1 MRFAPLLP
9 LLLATA
15 CVAPPAPLPT
25 TPTPVVA
32 VEPPPPPPAVA
43 WTREPG
49 TPMRVEGAADVV
61 LPYLF
66 MRVEVLQPDSAEWLV
81 RCAWCLGQ
89 PIGRVS
95 PEALVWEAPAPRLA
109 AALSLAEFALAV
121 RTAASA
127 RDLEALRPVMAGDF
141 VHSLAP
147 TEGGV
152 LGAVDAWQR
161 TAFAQL
167 DRMPFL
173 MDRGIAAVGTSP
185 VWAAPP
191 AFATEPGYGDVRA
204 GFRRGTG
211 GWEWAFLVRSGQ

>member
-1 MRFAPLLP
+1 MRFVPLLP
-9 LLLATA
+9 LLLGAA
-15 CVAPPAPLPT
+15 CVAPPAPP
-25 TPTPVVA
+25 PPPPAPAPA
-32 VEPPPPPPAVA
+32 VEPVQAPPAVA

-49 TPMRVEGAADVV
+49 TPMRVAGAADVV

-66 MRVEVLQPDSAEWLV
+66 MRVEVLRSDSAEWLV

-89 PIGRVS
+89 PIGRVA
-95 PEALVWEAPAPRLA
+95 PEALIWEAPSPQLA
-109 AALSLAEFALAV
+109 APLSLAEFALAV

-127 RDLEALRPVMAGDF
+127 RDVEALRPVMAGDF

-147 TEGGV
+147 TEGGI
-152 LGAVDAWQR
+152 LGAVHAWER
-161 TAFAQL
+161 TAFTHL

-173 MDRGIAAVGTSP
+173 MDRGIAAVGTSS

-191 AFATEPGYGDVRA
+191 AFATERGYGDLRA

-211 GWEWAFLVRSGQ
+211 GWEWAFLVRSGL